1 MNAIILKL
9 ITHLITLNNWCQ
21 YCYSL
26 VGLPNLNKSK
36 RLLLLQHLI
45 IVLSST
51 RIFAISYGRL
61 TKSSDEMSTKN
72 SRILVLVFVL

>member
-9 ITHLITLNNWCQ
+9 ITNLITLNNRCQ

-36 RLLLLQHLI
+36 RLLLLQHYRTA
-45 IVLSST
+45 VGWAARAFSP
-51 RIFAISYGRL
+51 
-61 TKSSDEMSTKN
+61 
-72 SRILVLVFVL
+72 